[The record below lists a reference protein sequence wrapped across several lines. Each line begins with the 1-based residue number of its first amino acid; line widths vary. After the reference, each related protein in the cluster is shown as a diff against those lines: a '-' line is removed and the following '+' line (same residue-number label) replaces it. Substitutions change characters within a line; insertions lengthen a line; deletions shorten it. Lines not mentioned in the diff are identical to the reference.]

1 MKMLKVDG
9 SLFNKVMLS
18 SKFLDQVI
26 NFLLDNMLAVQ
37 LWKHISSN
45 NRQCWNLVKEADIES
60 CTTSSHHQPLHAVNT
75 FYIEY
80 KNVSE
85 TNLQSS
91 IDINFRI
98 VTNHVDSWKQ
108 TIFYFLW
115 WLWIRIHT
123 HKKLFKYAC
132 CILEHK
138 WIRFSIRCIF
148 QGMLIY
154 SAVQMSRNE

>member
-45 NRQCWNLVKEADIES
+45 NRQCWNLVKETDIES
-60 CTTSSHHQPLHAVNT
+60 CKTSSHHQPLHAVNT

-115 WLWIRIHT
+115 
-123 HKKLFKYAC
+123 
-132 CILEHK
+132 
-138 WIRFSIRCIF
+138 
-148 QGMLIY
+148 
-154 SAVQMSRNE
+154 